1 MYASREDGCQQM
13 STTVVDEQQRR
24 ALADR
29 FGPLGPYEVEVD
41 ETLAVVADDGAR
53 LATTLARP
61 RIEGAVPAVLERT
74 PYGRSPLKPDAT
86 GFAPDAIVWASHG
99 YACVMQDTR
108 GTTSYFA
115 EAADGAATVRWI
127 EAQSWFDG
135 RLGVVGYSYL
145 AFTAL
150 ATAST
155 RPGCLRAIATSV
167 YSADR
172 VSSWYPG
179 GTFDLQLAMVWATL
193 QQGSGGEAPEDPF
206 MHLPLG
212 DADAAATGRTLDF
225 FQERL
230 AHGGDDPH
238 WKPLDM
244 TPVLDDPP
252 APILH
257 VDGWYDFHRV
267 PCFEDFERLNVGDV
281 PHRLVLGPWTHGG
294 VVNRLHME
302 EKLAWFD
309 THVRGDQAPR
319 FPVLR
324 YYRTGED
331 PGWHERDSWQEPSAI
346 TLYAA
351 PDQQL
356 QPEPAVGTGRT
367 EWTYNPADP
376 TPSVMLTLGF
386 DDTDVSGPFDDSV
399 LEDRP
404 DVRFFTTGPLP
415 EPVDCLGRVTAQ
427 ATVFSDAQSADIFVR
442 VLDVLTTGETVN
454 VGQGILR
461 VTDPA
466 LGKEGVPVRVDLGPA
481 AHRFARGHRIRLLI
495 ASAAHPFF
503 NRNLGTG
510 EPPATA
516 TTIVVAH
523 QGVSTG
529 GASGLR
535 VNLPLAS

>member
-1 MYASREDGCQQM
+1 M
-13 STTVVDEQQRR
+13 STTVVDEQQRQ

-29 FGPLGPYEVEVD
+29 FGPLGPCEVEVD
-41 ETLAVVADDGAR
+41 ESLIVLADDGVK

-61 RIEGAVPAVLERT
+61 QLGGKVPAVLVRT
-74 PYGRSPLKPDAT
+74 PYGRSPLAPDAT
-86 GFAPDAIVWASHG
+86 GFSPDAVVWASYG

-108 GTTSYFA
+108 TTTSYFS
-115 EAADGAATVRWI
+115 EAADGAATVKWI
-127 EAQSWFDG
+127 EAQPWFDG
-135 RLGVVGYSYL
+135 RLGVTGYSYL

-155 RPGCLRAIATSV
+155 RPGCLKAIATSV

-179 GTFDLQLAMVWATL
+179 GTFDLQLAMIWATL
-193 QQGSGGEAPEDPF
+193 QQSDIQGAPEDAF

-212 DADAAATGRTLDF
+212 DADVAVTGRTLDF

-230 AHGGDDPH
+230 AYGADDPH

-244 TPVLDDPP
+244 TPVLNDPP

-257 VDGWYDFHRV
+257 VGGWYDFHRV
-267 PCFEDFERLNVGDV
+267 PCFEDFERLNASDV

-294 VVNRLHME
+294 VDDRLHME

-309 THVRGDQAPR
+309 THVRGKQTR
-319 FPVLR
+319 QFPVLR
-324 YYRTGED
+324 YYRTGEHA
-331 PGWHERDSWQEPSAI
+331 GWEELGSWQKPPTTA
-346 TLYAA
+346 LYATL
-351 PDQQL
+351 DQRLQL
-356 QPEPAVGTGRT
+356 EPAAGTGHV
-367 EWTYNPADP
+367 EWAYNPADP

-404 DVRFFTTGPLP
+404 DVRFFTTDVLRKPI
-415 EPVDCLGRVTAQ
+415 DCLGRVTAQ
-427 ATVFSDAQSADIFVR
+427 TTLSSDAASADIFLR
-442 VLDVLTTGETVN
+442 VLDVLETGETVN

-461 VTDPA
+461 VTHPQLAD
-466 LGKEGVPVRVDLGPA
+466 GGVPVHVNLGPV
-481 AHRFARGHRIRLLI
+481 AHQFASGHRIRLLI
-495 ASAAHPFF
+495 ASAAHPYF

-510 EPPATA
+510 ESPVTA
-516 TTIVVAH
+516 TRIVVAN
-523 QGVSTG
+523 QGVSVG

>member
-1 MYASREDGCQQM
+1 M
-13 STTVVDEQQRR
+13 STTVVDEQQRQ

-41 ETLAVVADDGAR
+41 ESLIIIADDGVK

-61 RIEGAVPAVLERT
+61 QLEGKVPAVLKRT
-74 PYGRSPLKPDAT
+74 PYGRSSLTPDAT
-86 GFAPDAIVWASHG
+86 GFLPDTIVWASHG
-99 YACVMQDTR
+99 YACVTQDTR
-108 GTTSYFA
+108 TTTSYFA
-115 EAADGAATVRWI
+115 EAADGAATVKWI
-127 EAQSWFDG
+127 EAQPWFDG
-135 RLGVVGYSYL
+135 RLGVTGYSYL

-155 RPGCLRAIATSV
+155 RPGCLKAIATSV

-179 GTFDLQLAMVWATL
+179 GTFDLQLAMIWATL
-193 QQGSGGEAPEDPF
+193 QQSGNQEAQEDAF

-212 DADAAATGRTLDF
+212 DADVAATGRTLDF

-230 AHGGDDPH
+230 AHGPDDPH

-244 TPVLDDPP
+244 TAVLDDPP
-252 APILH
+252 VPILH

-267 PCFEDFERLNVGDV
+267 PCFEDFERLNASDV

-294 VVNRLHME
+294 VDDRLHME

-309 THVRGDQAPR
+309 THVRGKQTRR
-319 FPVLR
+319 FPILR
-324 YYRTGED
+324 YYRTGEHA
-331 PGWHERDSWQEPSAI
+331 GWEELGSWQQPSTIA
-346 TLYAA
+346 LYATSGR
-351 PDQQL
+351 QL
-356 QPEPAVGTGRT
+356 RPEPAADTGRT

-404 DVRFFTTGPLP
+404 DVRFFTTEPLQ
-415 EPVDCLGRVTAQ
+415 EPIDCLGRVTAQ
-427 ATVFSDAQSADIFVR
+427 ATLFSDAHSADIFVR
-442 VLDVLTTGETVN
+442 VMDVLETGETIN

-466 LGKEGVPVRVDLGPA
+466 LGKEGVPVRVDLGPV

-495 ASAAHPFF
+495 ASAAHPYF

-510 EPPATA
+510 ESPVTA
-516 TTIVVAH
+516 TRIVVAH
-523 QGVSTG
+523 QGVSIG

-535 VNLPLAS
+535 VNIPLAS

>member
-1 MYASREDGCQQM
+1 M
-13 STTVVDEQQRR
+13 STEVVSEQQRQ
-24 ALADR
+24 ALAGR
-29 FGPLGPYEVEVD
+29 FGPLGPYEVEID
-41 ETLAVVADDGAR
+41 ESLTVVAGDGAG

-61 RIEGAVPAVLERT
+61 RVEGKVPAVLERT
-74 PYGRSPLKPDAT
+74 PYGRSPLAPDAT
-86 GFAPDAIVWASHG
+86 GVAPDAVVWASYG

-108 GTTSYFA
+108 TTTSYFA

-127 EAQSWFDG
+127 EAQPWFDG
-135 RLGVVGYSYL
+135 CLGVAGYSYL

-155 RPGCLRAIATSV
+155 RPGCLKAIATSV

-179 GTFDLQLAMVWATL
+179 GTFDLQLAMIWATL
-193 QQGSGGEAPEDPF
+193 QQTGSKEATEDPF

-212 DADAAATGRTLDF
+212 DADVATTGRTLDF

-230 AHGGDDPH
+230 AHGRGDPH
-238 WKPLDM
+238 WKRLDM
-244 TPVLDDPP
+244 TAVLDDPP
-252 APILH
+252 APVLH
-257 VDGWYDFHRV
+257 VGGWYDFHRV
-267 PCFEDFERLNVGDV
+267 PCFADFERLNATDV

-294 VVNRLHME
+294 VDDRLHMQ

-309 THVRGDQAPR
+309 THVRGAHAR
-319 FPVLR
+319 HFPVLR
-324 YYRTGED
+324 YYRTGEHAGWEELD
-331 PGWHERDSWQEPSAI
+331 SWHEPSTSA
-346 TLYAA
+346 LYATS
-351 PDQQL
+351 DQQL
-356 QPEPAVGTGRT
+356 QPGLVTETGRV

-386 DDTDVSGPFDDSV
+386 DDTDVSGPFDDGV

-404 DVRFFTTGPLP
+404 DVRFFTSGPLQD
-415 EPVDCLGRVTAQ
+415 PVDCLGRVTAQ
-427 ATVFSDAQSADIFVR
+427 TTLFSDAQSADLFVR
-442 VLDVLTTGETVN
+442 VLDVLGTGETVN

-466 LGKEGVPVRVDLGPA
+466 LGTEGVPVRVDLGPV

-495 ASAAHPFF
+495 ASAAHPYF

-510 EPPATA
+510 ESPVTA
-516 TTIVVAH
+516 TRIVIAH
-523 QGVSTG
+523 QGVSIG
-529 GASGLR
+529 GAGGLR

>member
-1 MYASREDGCQQM
+1 M
-13 STTVVDEQQRR
+13 STTVVSEHQRQ
-24 ALADR
+24 ALAGR
-29 FGPLGPYEVEVD
+29 FGPLGPYEVEID
-41 ETLAVVADDGAR
+41 ETLTVLAEDGAE

-61 RIEGAVPAVLERT
+61 QVEGKVPAVLERT
-74 PYGRSPLKPDAT
+74 PYGRSPLGPDAT
-86 GFAPDAIVWASHG
+86 GFAPDAVVWASYG

-108 GTTSYFA
+108 TTTSYFA
-115 EAADGAATVRWI
+115 EATDGAATVKWI
-127 EAQSWFDG
+127 EAQPWFDG
-135 RLGVVGYSYL
+135 RLGVTGYSYL

-155 RPGCLRAIATSV
+155 RPGCLKAIATSV

-179 GTFDLQLAMVWATL
+179 GTFDLQLAMIWATL
-193 QQGSGGEAPEDPF
+193 QQTGNKKASEDPF

-212 DADAAATGRTLDF
+212 DADVAATGRTLDF

-230 AHGGDDPH
+230 AHGAGDPH

-244 TPVLDDPP
+244 TAVLDDPP

-257 VDGWYDFHRV
+257 VGGWYDFHRV
-267 PCFEDFERLNVGDV
+267 PCFADFERLSASDV

-294 VVNRLHME
+294 VDDRLNMQ

-309 THVRGDQAPR
+309 TYVRSEQAPQS
-319 FPVLR
+319 PVLR
-324 YYRTGED
+324 YYRTGEHA
-331 PGWHERDSWQEPSAI
+331 GWEELDSWQEPPA
-346 TLYAA
+346 TALHAA

-356 QPEPAVGTGRT
+356 QQEPAAATGRI

-376 TPSVMLTLGF
+376 TPSVRLILGF

-399 LEDRP
+399 LEDRA
-404 DVRFFTTGPLP
+404 DVRSFTTDPVQEPL
-415 EPVDCLGRVTAQ
+415 DCLGRVTAQ
-427 ATVFSDAQSADIFVR
+427 ATLFSDAQSADIFVR
-442 VLDVLTTGETVN
+442 VLDVLETGKTIN

-466 LGKEGVPVRVDLGPA
+466 LGKEGVPVRVDLGPV

-495 ASAAHPFF
+495 ASAAHPYF

-510 EPPATA
+510 ESPVTA
-516 TTIVVAH
+516 SRIVVAR
-523 QGVSTG
+523 QGVSIG